1 MKRWFVIITS
11 MIYISFFCLII
22 GENPDAMLFTMYPNV
37 WVRSLPENADIEQ
50 IQDDLDALGKRT
62 DSLIALRIARPS
74 DDRQTSRF
82 SYALFG
88 QGKVPDGFIEAS
100 ENDKKQLDPV
110 NTYSILHG
118 SLSLEELSKTLDSYG
133 AETNYDLAESSP
145 VLISLGY
152 IPRPS
157 ISFSLLLFSLLFIIL
172 TSMQRINQLRSSG
185 IQVLSGMNRSQIFKK
200 SLWDDSLSI
209 VLGFTFATFLSIAFL
224 YFKDLWNW
232 KLLIFL
238 MTCAGINA
246 FLLFVLALFIE
257 LLFWWI
263 LKRSHLI
270 DLIKG
275 RMPITSVLTVLL
287 VGQFIAFLGVG
298 YGSHMVTE
306 VYPLY
311 QAMNLGREAWAG
323 HPDAFQFSMN
333 LGAFDPYQ
341 QERQYQRDLAW
352 YDLTVE
358 ALMKEDI
365 IYCEHFLQE
374 QDLILPSL
382 EESRKILIVSPSF
395 LEKERVLTNPD
406 EQERMENLKP
416 GEFGLILPKKLSR
429 TQKNEA
435 ENALKTFIFNQYW
448 GKELDYAPDKIHP
461 ILFERSTEDPVF
473 IYNYEG
479 KPPIQF
485 LDDPYI
491 IVLTPKATGR
501 SPRSASVWSSH
512 INSSLLFSDFDQT
525 EELIQKYSLSPLVSR
540 IRNIRGVY
548 LEEVETYRFEAISL
562 IIGSIIGTLVAA
574 FSFVVMNR
582 LYFEHFRR
590 EIFIRRI
597 SGFSFYQNHLTYLRL
612 QGLVL
617 TGGLILLFLLSRKL
631 LLNLLVYIIFFVL
644 EGGLLYQ
651 QMKKENQSAV
661 TLLKGE

>member
-110 NTYSILHG
+110 NTYSILNG

-133 AETNYDLAESSP
+133 AETNYDFAESSP

-311 QAMNLGREAWAG
+311 QAMNLGREAWTS

-352 YDLTVE
+352 YDLTAE

-395 LEKERVLTNPD
+395 LKKEMILTNQD
-406 EQERMENLKP
+406 EQERMETLKP
-416 GEFGLILPKKLSR
+416 GEFGLILPKKLSKA
-429 TQKNEA
+429 QKNEA

-448 GKELDYAPDKIHP
+448 GKESDYAPEKIHP

-501 SPRSASVWSSH
+501 SPRSARVWSSH
-512 INSSLLFSDFDQT
+512 INSYLLFSNFDQT